1 MRRRRPVTRLTR
13 VDRVPLNLA
22 SLCEQLVGADGR
34 WRLDVVDDHWFH
46 QRRPVTRHAAGEDIT
61 GAVLLA
67 EHQSAGRGR
76 NGRSWSAPP
85 RSQIA
90 LSIGSRRREC
100 AARRAGVGC
109 RYSPASRLVDAVRAS
124 TGIGAGVKWPNDV
137 LVGTGKLAGI
147 LAEVA
152 APDPVIVVGLGLNV
166 TLTAEEAPDP
176 RATSLQMLGA
186 SMLDREVLVGVI
198 LRELTTRIER
208 WQTATGPDPALVE
221 DYRQR
226 SLTLGSRVRAALP
239 GGREITGIAIDID
252 TQGRLAS
259 IPAPRLQRSRRAT
272 SPTCGQ
278 PTEPTSATAR
288 ATSRRAGSGWCPRR
302 SE

>member
-1 MRRRRPVTRLTR
+1 MSRT
-13 VDRVPLNLA
+13 PLNPAAL
-22 SLCEQLVGADGR
+22 SELPVR
-34 WRLDVVDDHWFH
+34 RLDVVESTGSTNADLLA
-46 QRRPVTRHAAGEDIT
+46 RHAAGEDIR

-90 LSIGSRRREC
+90 LSIGVS
-100 AARRAGVGC
+100 ADGVDAEGWGWL
-109 RYSPASRLVDAVRAS
+109 PLLTGVALVDAVRAS
-124 TGIGAGVKWPNDV
+124 TGIEAGVKWPNDV

-186 SMLDREVLVGVI
+186 AVLDREVVVGAI
-198 LRELTTRIER
+198 LRELTARIAD
-208 WQTATGPDPALVE
+208 WQAAKGPDRRLIE
-221 DYRQR
+221 DYRKR
-226 SLTLGSRVRAALP
+226 SLTLGARVRATMP
-239 GGREITGIAIDID
+239 GDREITGIAIDID
-252 TQGRLAS
+252 TLGRLS
-259 IPAPRLQRSRRAT
+259 IDTGSEVTTVSAGDITHLRPA
-272 SPTCGQ
+272 
-278 PTEPTSATAR
+278 E
-288 ATSRRAGSGWCPRR
+288 
-302 SE
+302 

>member
-1 MRRRRPVTRLTR
+1 VSRA
-13 VDRVPLNLA
+13 PLNVV
-22 SLCEQLVGADGR
+22 SLSELPVR
-34 WRLDVVDDHWFH
+34 RIDVVEATGSTNADLLA
-46 QRRPVTRHAAGEDIT
+46 RHAAGEDIR

-90 LSIGSRRREC
+90 LSIGVG
-100 AARRAGVGC
+100 ADGV
-109 RYSPASRLVDAVRAS
+109 PAESWGWLPLLTGVALVDAVRS
-124 TGIGAGVKWPNDV
+124 TTGIEAGVKWPNDV

-166 TLTAEEAPDP
+166 TLTPEEAPDP

-186 SMLDREVLVGVI
+186 TMLDREILAGAI

-208 WQTATGPDPALVE
+208 WQAATGPDRALVD

-226 SLTLGSRVRAALP
+226 SLTLGSHVRAIMP
-239 GGREITGIAIDID
+239 GDREITGIAVDID
-252 TQGRLAS
+252 TLGRLS
-259 IPAPRLQRSRRAT
+259 IDTGTEVATVSAGDITHLRPAD
-272 SPTCGQ
+272 
-278 PTEPTSATAR
+278 
-288 ATSRRAGSGWCPRR
+288 
-302 SE
+302 